1 MILSILKK
9 IIGSKNNRD
18 LRRIRKTVAEIN
30 SLEES
35 LKLFSDKDLREKT
48 NQFRD
53 RLASGEQLDE
63 MLAEAFATVR
73 ETSRRVLAMR
83 HFDVQL
89 IGGITLHEGRIAEMR
104 TGEGKTL
111 AATLSAYLN
120 ALPAKGVH
128 IITVNDYLAKRDAQW
143 MLPLYRALGLSLG
156 VIQSHRGGNEA
167 SSFYCSADDENGLTV
182 STRKEAYAADIT
194 YGTNNEFGFD
204 YLRDNMAVSS
214 EQLVQGELFYSVI
227 DEVDSIL
234 VDEARTPLI
243 ISGKVSDSTKWYSD
257 FTRIVKGMKRDVH
270 YEIDEAKKQVHTTEV
285 GVEYVES
292 KLGIKNLYENT
303 QTNFIHYL
311 TATLRAKTIF
321 TKDVDYI
328 IADGQIK
335 IVDEFTGRVLEGRR
349 YSDGLHQALEAKEN
363 VKIQDENQ
371 TLASITYQNYFR
383 MYENLAGMTGTAKTE
398 EEEFV
403 QIYNL
408 EVVEIPTNLPIQR
421 SDQQDAVYKTNS
433 AKLDAVIEDIKLRN
447 TKGQPIL
454 LGTVSVEAS
463 EEISKLLTSKGIV
476 HNVLNAKN
484 HEEEAN
490 IVAQAGRLGAVTVAT
505 NMAGRGVD
513 IKLGGNPEDMAIQ
526 LQIKE
531 NQQDNPNFL
540 KTKIV
545 EFESKVEKEK
555 QDVLELGGLY
565 VLGTERHES
574 RRIDNQLRG
583 RSGRQGDPG
592 ESRFYISLQD
602 DLMRRFQG
610 ERIES
615 IMNKLNL
622 PDEERIEQSM
632 VTKSIERA
640 QAQVESL
647 NFEIRKN
654 VLKFDQVL
662 NQQRDVIY
670 KWRRELLRSES
681 IHDLIEGWFEDVVD
695 LISKN
700 IENYKKSY
708 ESLDQFKDLV
718 ENELSELLSDAAK
731 NKLFQ
736 NLEINDN
743 LDIEKSLKDLFY
755 DNEKQ
760 DENNFWNLARGSALS
775 FIDQSWK
782 DHLAEMD
789 YLRSG
794 IGLRAM
800 GQRDPLVEYQNEG
813 YDLFEELIDNVKFS
827 VIRILLNFDKN
838 LIVQKEKNI
847 DDNVKEK
854 TITKDKIG
862 RNDPCYCGSGKK
874 YKKCGMVDACIKKS

>member
-1 MILSILKK
+1 MSIFKKVLSV
-9 IIGSKNNRD
+9 GSGKLASELND
-18 LRRIRKTVAEIN
+18 VVQAIN
-30 SLEES
+30 DKEKDFE
-35 LKLFSDKDLREKT
+35 LFSDEEIKVNFQDLSKKLNGDPQSIEV
-48 NQFRD
+48 
-53 RLASGEQLDE
+53 
-63 MLAEAFATVR
+63 EAFAYIR
-73 ETSRRVLAMR
+73 EAAKRTLGQR
-83 HFDVQL
+83 HYDVQL
-89 IGGITLHEGRIAEMR
+89 FGGLVLLRNKIAEMK

-111 AATLSAYLN
+111 VSTLPISLM
-120 ALPAKGVH
+120 ALFKKGVH
-128 IITVNDYLAKRDAQW
+128 VVTVNEYLAKRDAEW
-143 MLPLYRALGLSLG
+143 MSPIYNFLGLE
-156 VIQSHRGGNEA
+156 V
-167 SSFYCSADDENGLTV
+167 GLIH
-182 STRKEAYAADIT
+182 SNQDPAEKNQAYKKDIT

-204 YLRDNMAVSS
+204 YLRDNMAISG

-243 ISGKVSDSTKWYSD
+243 ISGKVSDSTKWYSE
-257 FTRIVKGMKRDVH
+257 FTKIVKGMKRDIH
-270 YEIDEAKKQVHTTEV
+270 YEIDEAKKQVHTTEL

-292 KLGIKNLYENT
+292 KLGIPNLYENT
-303 QTNFIHYL
+303 KTNFIHYL

-321 TKDVDYI
+321 VKDVDYI
-328 IADGQIK
+328 VADGQIK

-421 SDQQDAVYKTNS
+421 ADQQDAVYKTNK
-433 AKLDAVIEDIKLRN
+433 AKLDAVIEDIKHRN
-447 TKGQPIL
+447 ENGQPIL

-484 HEEEAN
+484 HEQEAN
-490 IVAQAGRLGAVTVAT
+490 IIAQAGKLGAVTVAT

-513 IKLGGNPEDMAIQ
+513 IKLGGNADEMA
-526 LQIKE
+526 LQYQINE
-531 NQQDNPNFL
+531 NELDNSNYL
-540 KTKIV
+540 KSKIV
-545 EFESKVEKEK
+545 ELEENVEKEK
-555 QDVLELGGLY
+555 EKVLSLGGLY

-602 DLMRRFQG
+602 ELMRRFQG

-622 PDEERIEQSM
+622 PDDERIEQSM

-670 KWRRELLRSES
+670 KWRRELLRSEN
-681 IHDLIEGWFEDVVD
+681 INNLIEGWLSDVLETV
-695 LISKN
+695 SNN
-700 IENYKKSY
+700 IDSYKKSY
-708 ESLDQFKDLV
+708 ENLEHFNELV
-718 ENELSELLSDAAK
+718 ENELGELLSDSVKSKFLK
-731 NKLFQ
+731 NIQ
-736 NLEINDN
+736 INDDLEIY
-743 LDIEKSLKDLFY
+743 KDLESLFDY
-755 DNEKQ
+755 NKKQ
-760 DENNFWNLARGSALS
+760 DSDNFWNLARGSALS

-782 DHLAEMD
+782 DHLSEMD

-813 YDLFEELIDNVKFS
+813 YDLFEELINNVKFS
-827 VIRILLNFDKN
+827 VIRILLNFDKT

-854 TITKDKIG
+854 VITKDKIG

-874 YKKCGMVDACIKKS
+874 YKKCGLVNKCIKKS

>member
-1 MILSILKK
+1 MSIFKKVLSV
-9 IIGSKNNRD
+9 GSGKLASELND
-18 LRRIRKTVAEIN
+18 VVQAIN
-30 SLEES
+30 DKEKDFE
-35 LKLFSDKDLREKT
+35 LFSDQEIKVNFQDLSKKLNGDPQSIEV
-48 NQFRD
+48 
-53 RLASGEQLDE
+53 
-63 MLAEAFATVR
+63 EAFAYIR
-73 ETSRRVLAMR
+73 EAAKRTLGQR
-83 HFDVQL
+83 HYDVQL
-89 IGGITLHEGRIAEMR
+89 FGGLVLLRNKIAEMK

-111 AATLSAYLN
+111 VSTLPISLM
-120 ALPAKGVH
+120 ALFKKGVH
-128 IITVNDYLAKRDAQW
+128 VVTVNEYLAKRDAEW
-143 MLPLYRALGLSLG
+143 MSPIYNFLGLE
-156 VIQSHRGGNEA
+156 V
-167 SSFYCSADDENGLTV
+167 GLIHSNQDPV
-182 STRKEAYAADIT
+182 EKNQAYKKDIT

-204 YLRDNMAVSS
+204 YLRDNMAISG

-243 ISGKVSDSTKWYSD
+243 ISGKVSDSTKWYSE
-257 FTRIVKGMKRDVH
+257 FTKIVKGMKRDIH
-270 YEIDEAKKQVHTTEV
+270 YEIDEAKKQVHTTEL

-292 KLGIKNLYENT
+292 KLGIPNLYENT
-303 QTNFIHYL
+303 KTNFIHYL

-321 TKDVDYI
+321 VKDVDYI
-328 IADGQIK
+328 VADGQIK

-421 SDQQDAVYKTNS
+421 ADQQDAVYKTNK
-433 AKLDAVIEDIKLRN
+433 AKLDAVIEDIKHRN
-447 TKGQPIL
+447 ENGQPIL

-484 HEEEAN
+484 HEQEAN
-490 IVAQAGRLGAVTVAT
+490 IIAQAGKLGAVTVAT

-513 IKLGGNPEDMAIQ
+513 IKLGGNADEMALQ
-526 LQIKE
+526 LQINE
-531 NQQDNPNFL
+531 NELDNSNYL
-540 KTKIV
+540 KSKIV
-545 EFESKVEKEK
+545 ELEENVEKEK
-555 QDVLELGGLY
+555 EKVLSLGGLY

-602 DLMRRFQG
+602 ELMRRFQG

-622 PDEERIEQSM
+622 PDDERIEQSM

-670 KWRRELLRSES
+670 KWRRELLRSEN
-681 IHDLIEGWFEDVVD
+681 INNLIEGWLSDVLETV
-695 LISKN
+695 SNN
-700 IENYKKSY
+700 IDSYKKSY
-708 ESLDQFKDLV
+708 ENLEHFNELV
-718 ENELSELLSDAAK
+718 ENELGELLSDTVKSKFLK
-731 NKLFQ
+731 NIQ
-736 NLEINDN
+736 INDDLEIY
-743 LDIEKSLKDLFY
+743 KDLESLFDY
-755 DNEKQ
+755 NKEQ
-760 DENNFWNLARGSALS
+760 DSDNFWNLARGSALS

-782 DHLAEMD
+782 DHLSEMD

-813 YDLFEELIDNVKFS
+813 YDLFEELINNVKFS
-827 VIRILLNFDKN
+827 VIRILLNFDKT

-854 TITKDKIG
+854 VITKDKIG

-874 YKKCGMVDACIKKS
+874 YKKCGLVNKCIKKS

>member
-1 MILSILKK
+1 MSIFKKVLSVGSGKLTTELNK
-9 IIGSKNNRD
+9 I
-18 LRRIRKTVAEIN
+18 VEEIN
-30 SLEES
+30 SRESSLE
-35 LKLFSDKDLREKT
+35 KLTDEEIKTGFLALSDKIDGTPHSIEV
-48 NQFRD
+48 
-53 RLASGEQLDE
+53 
-63 MLAEAFATVR
+63 EAFAFVR
-73 ETSRRVLAMR
+73 EAAKRSIGQR
-83 HFDVQL
+83 HYDVQL
-89 IGGITLHEGRIAEMR
+89 FGGLVLLRNKISEMK

-111 AATLSAYLN
+111 VSTLPISLM
-120 ALPAKGVH
+120 ALYKKGVH
-128 IITVNDYLAKRDAQW
+128 VVTVNDYLAKRDAEW
-143 MLPLYRALGLSLG
+143 MSPIYHFLGLD
-156 VIQSHRGGNEA
+156 V
-167 SSFYCSADDENGLTV
+167 GLIY
-182 STRKEAYAADIT
+182 SNQDYFEKINAYKKDIT

-204 YLRDNMAVSS
+204 YLRDNMAVTS
-214 EQLVQGELFYSVI
+214 EQLVQGDLFYSVI

-243 ISGKVSDSTKWYSD
+243 ISGKVDDSTKWYSE
-257 FTRIVKGMKRDVH
+257 FTKIVKGMKNEIH
-270 YEIDEAKKQVHTTEV
+270 YEIDEAKKQVHPTEV
-285 GVEYVES
+285 GVEFVES
-292 KLGIKNLYENT
+292 KLGIANLYENT

-311 TATLRAKTIF
+311 TACLRSQTIF

-328 IADGQIK
+328 VSDGQIK

-363 VKIQDENQ
+363 VRIQDENQ

-398 EEEFV
+398 EEEFI

-408 EVVEIPTNLPIQR
+408 EVIEIPTNLPIQR
-421 SDQQDAVYKTNS
+421 MDQQDAVYKTNE
-433 AKLDAVIEDIKLRN
+433 AKLNAVIQDIEERN
-447 TKGQPIL
+447 KKGQPIL

-463 EEISKLLTSKGIV
+463 EEVSRNLTSKGIV

-484 HEEEAN
+484 HEQEAN
-490 IVAQAGRLGAVTVAT
+490 IIAQAGKLGAVTVAT

-513 IKLGGNPEDMAIQ
+513 IKLGGNPEEMAFQQQKIENKLDDDNYLEQ
-526 LQIKE
+526 KIKE
-531 NQQDNPNFL
+531 LDMQ
-540 KTKIV
+540 V
-545 EFESKVEKEK
+545 EVEKKE
-555 QDVLELGGLY
+555 VLDLGGLY
-565 VLGTERHES
+565 VLGTERHDS

-662 NQQRDVIY
+662 NQQREVIY
-670 KWRRELLRSES
+670 KWRRQLLRSES
-681 IHDLIEGWFEDVVD
+681 IEDLIVEWFHDVTEVID
-695 LISKN
+695 TN
-700 IENYKKSY
+700 IESHKRNY
-708 ESLDQFKDLV
+708 ESLEQFEQLV
-718 ENELSELLSDAAK
+718 SEELNDLLSDTIKKDFLSRLDINDSLNTANNLLLLFNK
-731 NKLFQ
+731 NK
-736 NLEINDN
+736 
-743 LDIEKSLKDLFY
+743 S
-755 DNEKQ
+755 Q
-760 DENNFWNLARGSALS
+760 DEENFWQLARGSSLS
-775 FIDQSWK
+775 FIDQTWK
-782 DHLAEMD
+782 DHLSEMD

-813 YDLFEELIDNVKFS
+813 FELFEDLINNVKFS
-827 VIRILLNFDKN
+827 VIRLLMNFDKS
-838 LIVQKEKNI
+838 LITQREKKV
-847 DDNVKEK
+847 DKVK
-854 TITKDKIG
+854 TIENSSDKVG
-862 RNDPCYCGSGKK
+862 RNDPCYCGSGIK
-874 YKKCGMVDACIKKS
+874 YKKCGMVDKCIKKS

>member
-1 MILSILKK
+1 LSIFKK
-9 IIGSKNNRD
+9 VLSVGSGKLASELND
-18 LRRIRKTVAEIN
+18 VVQAIN
-30 SLEES
+30 DKEKEFE
-35 LKLFSDKDLREKT
+35 LFSDEEIKVNFQDLSKKLNGDPQSIEI
-48 NQFRD
+48 
-53 RLASGEQLDE
+53 
-63 MLAEAFATVR
+63 EAFAYIR
-73 ETSRRVLAMR
+73 EAAKRTLGQR
-83 HFDVQL
+83 HYDVQL
-89 IGGITLHEGRIAEMR
+89 FGGLVLLRNKIAEMK

-111 AATLSAYLN
+111 VSTLPISLM
-120 ALPAKGVH
+120 ALFKKGVH
-128 IITVNDYLAKRDAQW
+128 VVTVNEYLAKRDAEW
-143 MLPLYRALGLSLG
+143 MSPIYNFLGLE
-156 VIQSHRGGNEA
+156 V
-167 SSFYCSADDENGLTV
+167 GLIH
-182 STRKEAYAADIT
+182 SNQNPEEKNQAYKKDIT

-204 YLRDNMAVSS
+204 YLRDNMAISS

-243 ISGKVSDSTKWYSD
+243 ISGKVSDSTKWYSE
-257 FTRIVKGMKRDVH
+257 FTKIVKGMKRDIH
-270 YEIDEAKKQVHTTEV
+270 YEIDEAKKQVHTTEL
-285 GVEYVES
+285 GVEFVES
-292 KLGIKNLYENT
+292 KLGISNLYENT
-303 QTNFIHYL
+303 KTNFIHYL

-321 TKDVDYI
+321 VKDVDYI
-328 IADGQIK
+328 VADGQIK

-421 SDQQDAVYKTNS
+421 ADQQDAVYKTNK
-433 AKLDAVIEDIKLRN
+433 AKLDAVIEDIKHRN
-447 TKGQPIL
+447 QNGQPIL

-463 EEISKLLTSKGIV
+463 EEISKILTSKGIV

-484 HEEEAN
+484 HEQEAN
-490 IVAQAGRLGAVTVAT
+490 IIAQAGKLGAVTVAT

-513 IKLGGNPEDMAIQ
+513 IKLGGNAEEMAIQ

-531 NQQDNPNFL
+531 NELENPNYL
-540 KTKIV
+540 KSKIS
-545 EFESKVEKEK
+545 ELEESVEKEK
-555 QDVLELGGLY
+555 EKVLSLGGLY

-602 DLMRRFQG
+602 ELMRRFQG

-622 PDEERIEQSM
+622 PDDERIEQSM

-681 IHDLIEGWFEDVVD
+681 VSDLIEGWLSDVLETVEN
-695 LISKN
+695 N
-700 IENYKKSY
+700 IESYKKSY
-708 ESLDQFKDLV
+708 ENLEHFNELV
-718 ENELSELLSDAAK
+718 ENELGELLSDSVRGKFLK
-731 NKLFQ
+731 NLQ
-736 NLEINDN
+736 INDD
-743 LDIEKSLKDLFY
+743 LDIYKDLENLF
-755 DNEKQ
+755 NENKKQ
-760 DENNFWNLARGSALS
+760 DIDNFWNLARGSALS

-782 DHLAEMD
+782 DHLSEMD

-813 YDLFEELIDNVKFS
+813 YDLFEELINNVKFS
-827 VIRILLNFDKN
+827 VIRILLNFDKT

-847 DDNVKEK
+847 DDNVEEK
-854 TITKDKIG
+854 VITKDKIG

-874 YKKCGMVDACIKKS
+874 FKKCGLVDKCIKKS

>member
-1 MILSILKK
+1 MSIFKKVLSV
-9 IIGSKNNRD
+9 GSGKLASELND
-18 LRRIRKTVAEIN
+18 VVQAIN
-30 SLEES
+30 DKEKEFE
-35 LKLFSDKDLREKT
+35 LFSDEEIKVNFQDLSKKLNGDPQNIEV
-48 NQFRD
+48 
-53 RLASGEQLDE
+53 
-63 MLAEAFATVR
+63 EAFAYIR
-73 ETSRRVLAMR
+73 EAAKRTLGQR
-83 HFDVQL
+83 HYDVQ
-89 IGGITLHEGRIAEMR
+89 IFGGLVLLRNKIAEMK

-111 AATLSAYLN
+111 VSTLPISLM
-120 ALPAKGVH
+120 ALFKKGVH
-128 IITVNDYLAKRDAQW
+128 VVTVNEYLAKRDAEW
-143 MLPLYRALGLSLG
+143 MSPIYNFLGLE
-156 VIQSHRGGNEA
+156 V
-167 SSFYCSADDENGLTV
+167 GLIH
-182 STRKEAYAADIT
+182 SNQDPEEKNKAYKKDIT

-204 YLRDNMAVSS
+204 YLRDNMAISS

-243 ISGKVSDSTKWYSD
+243 ISGKVSDSTKWYSE
-257 FTRIVKGMKRDVH
+257 FTKIVKGMKRDIH
-270 YEIDEAKKQVHTTEV
+270 YEIDEAKKQVHTTEI

-292 KLGIKNLYENT
+292 KLGITNLYENT
-303 QTNFIHYL
+303 KTNFIHYL

-321 TKDVDYI
+321 VKDVDYI
-328 IADGQIK
+328 VADGQIK

-421 SDQQDAVYKTNS
+421 TDQQDAVYKTNK
-433 AKLDAVIEDIKLRN
+433 AKLDAVIQDIQLRN
-447 TKGQPIL
+447 QNGQPIL

-463 EEISKLLTSKGIV
+463 EEISKILTSKGIV

-484 HEEEAN
+484 HEQEAN
-490 IVAQAGRLGAVTVAT
+490 IIAQAGKLGAVTVAT

-513 IKLGGNPEDMAIQ
+513 IKLGGNPEEMALQ
-526 LQIKE
+526 LQINE
-531 NQQDNPNFL
+531 NELDNTNYL
-540 KTKIV
+540 KSKIL
-545 EFESKVEKEK
+545 ELEESVEKEK
-555 QDVLELGGLY
+555 EEVLSLGGLY

-602 DLMRRFQG
+602 ELMRRFQG

-670 KWRRELLRSES
+670 KWRRELLRSEN
-681 IHDLIEGWFEDVVD
+681 INDLIESWLTDVIEVVAN
-695 LISKN
+695 N
-700 IENYKKSY
+700 IDAYKKSY
-708 ESLDQFKDLV
+708 ENLEHFNELV
-718 ENELSELLSDAAK
+718 DNELSELLSDSVKSKFLK
-731 NKLFQ
+731 NIQ
-736 NLEINDN
+736 INDN
-743 LDIEKSLKDLFY
+743 LDIYKDLKNLFDY
-755 DNEKQ
+755 NEQQ
-760 DENNFWNLARGSALS
+760 DSDNFWNLARGSALS

-782 DHLAEMD
+782 DHLSEMD

-813 YDLFEELIDNVKFS
+813 YDLFEELINNVKFS
-827 VIRILLNFDKN
+827 VIRILFNFDKT

-854 TITKDKIG
+854 VFTKDKIG

-874 YKKCGMVDACIKKS
+874 YKKCGLVNKCIKKS

>member
-1 MILSILKK
+1 MSIFKKVLSV
-9 IIGSKNNRD
+9 GSGKLASELND
-18 LRRIRKTVAEIN
+18 VVQAIN
-30 SLEES
+30 DKEKEFE
-35 LKLFSDKDLREKT
+35 LFSDEEIKLNFQDLSKKLNGDPQSIEV
-48 NQFRD
+48 
-53 RLASGEQLDE
+53 
-63 MLAEAFATVR
+63 EAFAYIR
-73 ETSRRVLAMR
+73 EAAKRTLGQR
-83 HFDVQL
+83 HYDVQL
-89 IGGITLHEGRIAEMR
+89 FGGLVLLRNKIAEMK

-111 AATLSAYLN
+111 VSTLPISLM
-120 ALPAKGVH
+120 ALFKKGVH
-128 IITVNDYLAKRDAQW
+128 VVTVNEYLAKRDAEW
-143 MLPLYRALGLSLG
+143 MSPIYNFLGLE
-156 VIQSHRGGNEA
+156 V
-167 SSFYCSADDENGLTV
+167 GLIH
-182 STRKEAYAADIT
+182 SNQDPEEKNQAYKKDIT

-204 YLRDNMAVSS
+204 YLRDNMAISS

-243 ISGKVSDSTKWYSD
+243 ISGKVSDSTKWYSE
-257 FTRIVKGMKRDVH
+257 FTKIVKGMKRDVH
-270 YEIDEAKKQVHTTEV
+270 YEIDEAKKQVHTTEL
-285 GVEYVES
+285 GVEFVES
-292 KLGIKNLYENT
+292 KLGISNLYENT
-303 QTNFIHYL
+303 KTNFIHYL

-321 TKDVDYI
+321 VKDVDYI
-328 IADGQIK
+328 VSDGQIK

-363 VKIQDENQ
+363 VRIQDENQ

-421 SDQQDAVYKTNS
+421 ADQQDAVYKTNK

-447 TKGQPIL
+447 QNGQPVL

-463 EEISKLLTSKGIV
+463 EEISKILTSKGIV

-484 HEEEAN
+484 HEQEAN
-490 IVAQAGRLGAVTVAT
+490 IIAQAGKLGAVTVAT

-513 IKLGGNPEDMAIQ
+513 IKLGGNAEEMALQ
-526 LQIKE
+526 LQINE
-531 NQQDNPNFL
+531 NEQDNPNYL
-540 KTKIV
+540 
-545 EFESKVEKEK
+545 ESKISELEENVEIEKEK
-555 QDVLELGGLY
+555 VLSLGGLY

-602 DLMRRFQG
+602 ELMRRFQG

-615 IMNKLNL
+615 IMTKLNL
-622 PDEERIEQSM
+622 PDDERIEQSM

-670 KWRRELLRSES
+670 KWRRELLRSQNINS
-681 IHDLIEGWFEDVVD
+681 LIEGWLSDVLETVAN
-695 LISKN
+695 N
-700 IENYKKSY
+700 IDSYKKTY
-708 ESLDQFKDLV
+708 ENLEHF
-718 ENELSELLSDAAK
+718 NELVKDELGELLSDSVRSKFIK
-731 NKLFQ
+731 NLQ
-736 NLEINDN
+736 INDD
-743 LDIEKSLKDLFY
+743 LDIYKDLEDLFNE
-755 DNEKQ
+755 NEKQ
-760 DENNFWNLARGSALS
+760 DTDNFWNLARGSALS

-782 DHLAEMD
+782 DHLSEMD

-813 YDLFEELIDNVKFS
+813 YDLFEELINNVKFS

-838 LIVQKEKNI
+838 LIVQKENNI

-854 TITKDKIG
+854 VITKDKIG

-874 YKKCGMVDACIKKS
+874 YKKCGLVDKCIKKS

>member
-1 MILSILKK
+1 LSIFKK
-9 IIGSKNNRD
+9 VLSVGSGKLASELND
-18 LRRIRKTVAEIN
+18 VVQAIN
-30 SLEES
+30 DKEKEFE
-35 LKLFSDKDLREKT
+35 LFSDEEIKVNFQDLSKKLNGDPQNIEV
-48 NQFRD
+48 
-53 RLASGEQLDE
+53 
-63 MLAEAFATVR
+63 EAFAYIR
-73 ETSRRVLAMR
+73 EAAKRTLGQR
-83 HFDVQL
+83 HYDVQ
-89 IGGITLHEGRIAEMR
+89 IFGGLVLLRNKIAEMK

-111 AATLSAYLN
+111 VSTLPISLM
-120 ALPAKGVH
+120 ALFKKGVH
-128 IITVNDYLAKRDAQW
+128 VVTVNEYLAKRDAEW
-143 MLPLYRALGLSLG
+143 MSPIYNFLGLE
-156 VIQSHRGGNEA
+156 V
-167 SSFYCSADDENGLTV
+167 GLIH
-182 STRKEAYAADIT
+182 SNQDSEEKNKAYKKDIT

-204 YLRDNMAVSS
+204 YLRDNMAISS

-243 ISGKVSDSTKWYSD
+243 ISGKVSDSTKWYSE
-257 FTRIVKGMKRDVH
+257 FTKIVKGMKRDIH
-270 YEIDEAKKQVHTTEV
+270 YEIDEAKKQVHTTEI

-292 KLGIKNLYENT
+292 KLGITNLYENT
-303 QTNFIHYL
+303 KTNFIHYL

-321 TKDVDYI
+321 VKDVDYI
-328 IADGQIK
+328 VADGQIK

-383 MYENLAGMTGTAKTE
+383 MYKNLAGMTGTAKTE
-398 EEEFV
+398 EDEFV

-421 SDQQDAVYKTNS
+421 ADQQDAVYKTNK
-433 AKLDAVIEDIKLRN
+433 AKLDAVIEDIQIRN
-447 TKGQPIL
+447 QNGQPIL

-484 HEEEAN
+484 HQQEAN
-490 IVAQAGRLGAVTVAT
+490 IIAQAGKLGAVTVAT

-513 IKLGGNPEDMAIQ
+513 IKLGGNPEEMALQ
-526 LQIKE
+526 LQINE
-531 NQQDNPNFL
+531 NELDNPNYL
-540 KTKIV
+540 KSKILELEENV
-545 EFESKVEKEK
+545 KKEKEK
-555 QDVLELGGLY
+555 VLSLGGLY

-602 DLMRRFQG
+602 ELMRRFQG

-670 KWRRELLRSES
+670 KWRRELLRSEN
-681 IHDLIEGWFEDVVD
+681 INELIESWLKDVLEIVAN
-695 LISKN
+695 N
-700 IENYKKSY
+700 IESYKKNY
-708 ESLDQFKDLV
+708 ENLEHFNELV
-718 ENELSELLSDAAK
+718 DNELSELLSDSVK
-731 NKLFQ
+731 SKFLKDI
-736 NLEINDN
+736 EINDN
-743 LDIEKSLKDLFY
+743 LDIFKDLENLFDY
-755 DNEKQ
+755 NKKQ
-760 DENNFWNLARGSALS
+760 DSDNFWNLARGSALS

-782 DHLAEMD
+782 DHLSEMD

-813 YDLFEELIDNVKFS
+813 YDLFEELINNVKFS

-854 TITKDKIG
+854 VITKDKIG
-862 RNDPCYCGSGKK
+862 RNDTCYCGSGKK
-874 YKKCGMVDACIKKS
+874 YKKCGLVNKCIKKS